1 MVKYSLRKFDMA
13 QFKASRNKC
22 WNQGKIYLEN
32 MKGIKEGH
40 GRNIYM
46 SKCVVNVIFKKN
58 NEGIMVMLRKEE
70 SGIKDK
76 NRKIM

>member
-46 SKCVVNVIFKKN
+46 SKCVVNVIFKK
-58 NEGIMVMLRKEE
+58 K
-70 SGIKDK
+70 
-76 NRKIM
+76 